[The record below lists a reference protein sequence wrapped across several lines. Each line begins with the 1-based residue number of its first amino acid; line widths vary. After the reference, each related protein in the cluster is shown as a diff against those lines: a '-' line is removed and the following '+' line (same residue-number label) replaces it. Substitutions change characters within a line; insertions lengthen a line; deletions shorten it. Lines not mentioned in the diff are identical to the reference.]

1 MSLSLT
7 VCTAMLNKAKT
18 THTAV
23 PGVNEPLG
31 RDLKR
36 GTELI
41 GRAAS
46 SRAFYHM
53 ACLRFSP

>member
-7 VCTAMLNKAKT
+7 VCTSMLNKAKT
-18 THTAV
+18 TPTAV
-23 PGVNEPLG
+23 TGVNEPLG

-41 GRAAS
+41 GRAVS
-46 SRAFYHM
+46 FRAFYHM
-53 ACLRFSP
+53 ACLRLSP